1 MTNIYSKPVMVDPPG
16 GHRYGFPKLYD
27 PSKEEGTMFD
37 WLVREGYPQSEIDRY
52 GKQNLYCTFWYPEE
66 EDYGKQNLYCTFWS
80 TEEEL

>member
-1 MTNIYSKPVMVDPPG
+1 MTDKNENKAYDRPVMVDPPG

-37 WLVREGYPQSEIDRY
+37 WLVREEYPQSEIDRY

-66 EDYGKQNLYCTFWS
+66 EK
-80 TEEEL
+80 